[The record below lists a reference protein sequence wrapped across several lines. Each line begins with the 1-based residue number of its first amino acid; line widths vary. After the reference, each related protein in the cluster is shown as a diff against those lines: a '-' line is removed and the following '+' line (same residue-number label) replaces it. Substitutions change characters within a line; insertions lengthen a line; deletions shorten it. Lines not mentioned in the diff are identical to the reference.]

1 VGFSGDLYGAAV
13 EVMLTE
19 ELRASRRFGDV
30 GDLRSVVLG
39 NIEQV
44 RRRLGEAPVRLEG
57 PR

>member
-1 VGFSGDLYGAAV
+1 
-13 EVMLTE
+13 MLTE